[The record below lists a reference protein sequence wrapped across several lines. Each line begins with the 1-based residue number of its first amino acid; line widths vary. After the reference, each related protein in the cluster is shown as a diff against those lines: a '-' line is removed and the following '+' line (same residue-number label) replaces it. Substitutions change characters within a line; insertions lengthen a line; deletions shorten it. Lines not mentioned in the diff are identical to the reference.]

1 MHLIALFLWSLE
13 SVILL
18 ADLLDGLLILL
29 APPLTIAVVL
39 IFLLPLWDDG
49 EELLGG
55 PTSDGTFPGEFDLEF
70 DVVALELVEVDNICF
85 FSSLLVLEEPEEE
98 IEDIEDDDES
108 ELGERLILFLVPLS
122 PPCFSPIL

>member
-18 ADLLDGLLILL
+18 ADLLDGLLTLL

-49 EELLGG
+49 EELFGG

-70 DVVALELVEVDNICF
+70 DVVALEFIEVDNICF
-85 FSSLLVLEEPEEE
+85 FSSLLVIEEPEEE
-98 IEDIEDDDES
+98 IEDIED
-108 ELGERLILFLVPLS
+108 
-122 PPCFSPIL
+122 